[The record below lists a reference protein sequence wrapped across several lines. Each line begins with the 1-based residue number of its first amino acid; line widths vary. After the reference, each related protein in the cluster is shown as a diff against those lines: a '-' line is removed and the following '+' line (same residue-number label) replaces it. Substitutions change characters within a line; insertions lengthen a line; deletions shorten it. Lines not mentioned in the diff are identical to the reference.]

1 MDVLQTVNTGALPND
16 GTGDKFRDAFE
27 KLNTNDALLGRQIAA
42 ILGNADPDLDSLEKI
57 ARVIRE
63 FYVAVNA
70 VPPLVTIQ
78 QTVTNAIAS
87 VVNTVPTPAVINDTI
102 TQAIAQAVATQ
113 LAFIANGPVTS
124 VNGRGGAVTVRE
136 ITTDQSA
143 AIAAN
148 TTAVAALTT
157 AVADNK
163 RLASLAIAL
172 GG

>member
-1 MDVLQTVNTGALPND
+1 MDALQPVNTGALPND

-78 QTVTNAIAS
+78 QAIANAVAS
-87 VVNTVPTPAVINDTI
+87 VVGTVPTPAAINDTI
-102 TQAIAQAVATQ
+102 AQAIAAAVATQ

-124 VNGRGGAVTVRE
+124 VNGRGGAVTVAE
-136 ITTDQSA
+136 ITAGQAAAISANTA
-143 AIAAN
+143 AIAD
-148 TTAVAALTT
+148 VVRLR
-157 AVADNK
+157 ADAEFFS
-163 RLASLAIAL
+163 RFF